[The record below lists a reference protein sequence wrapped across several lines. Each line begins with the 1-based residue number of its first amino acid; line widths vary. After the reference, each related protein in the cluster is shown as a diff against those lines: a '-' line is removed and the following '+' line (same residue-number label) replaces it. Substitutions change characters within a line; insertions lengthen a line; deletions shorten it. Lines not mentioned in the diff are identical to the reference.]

1 MWKLP
6 GWGTY
11 GVLAAVGL
19 ALVLS
24 HLWIRLQV
32 VSTGYALADTRQLI
46 NALQEEHHAL
56 TIEWEAATA
65 PSRLSQLAGDRLGL
79 AVPRPEQ
86 IVILP

>member
-1 MWKLP
+1 MRKLP
-6 GWGTY
+6 RWGKY
-11 GVLAAVGL
+11 GVLTAVGL

-46 NALQEEHHAL
+46 SALQEEHHAL

-65 PSRLSQLAGDRLGL
+65 PSHLSRLAGERLGL
-79 AVPRPEQ
+79 SVPRPEQ
-86 IVILP
+86 TITLP

>member
-1 MWKLP
+1 MRKLP
-6 GWGTY
+6 RWGQY

-24 HLWIRLQV
+24 HLWVRLQV
-32 VSTGYALADTRQLI
+32 VAAGYGLAETLKII

-65 PSRLSQLAGDRLGL
+65 PSHLSQLASDRLGL
-79 AVPRPEQ
+79 SVPRPEQ

>member
-1 MWKLP
+1 MRQLS
-6 GWGTY
+6 GWGKY
-11 GVLAAVGL
+11 GVFAAVGL
-19 ALVLS
+19 VLVLS

-32 VSTGYALADTRQLI
+32 VATGYALGDTRQLI
-46 NALQEEHHAL
+46 TALQEEHHAL

-65 PSRLSQLAGDRLGL
+65 PNHLSQLAGDRLGL

>member
-1 MWKLP
+1 MWKFP
-6 GWGTY
+6 GWGKY
-11 GVLAAVGL
+11 GILAVVGL

-32 VSTGYALADTRQLI
+32 VSAGYALADAQQLI
-46 NALQEEHHAL
+46 SALQEEHHAL

-65 PSRLSQLAGDRLGL
+65 PSHLSQLASDRLGL
-79 AVPRPEQ
+79 SVPRPEQ

>member
-6 GWGTY
+6 GWGKY
-11 GVLAAVGL
+11 GVLAVVGL

-24 HLWIRLQV
+24 HLWIRLRV
-32 VSTGYALADTRQLI
+32 DATGYALGDTRQILT
-46 NALQEEHHAL
+46 ALQEEHHAL
-56 TIEWEAATA
+56 TVEWEAATA

>member
-1 MWKLP
+1 MRKLP
-6 GWGTY
+6 GWGKY
-11 GVLAAVGL
+11 GVLTAVGL

-46 NALQEEHHAL
+46 SALQEEHHAL

-65 PSRLSQLAGDRLGL
+65 PSHLSRLAGDRLGL
-79 AVPRPEQ
+79 SVPRPEQ
-86 IVILP
+86 TIILP